1 MISDLGRLARRHDEL
16 SEEIHALCSRLGELT
31 QERFVIATAI
41 HEMTSKEEL
50 TYGREM
56 GSCRTS
62 WFSQ

>member
-41 HEMTSKEEL
+41 HEMTSEGEL
-50 TYGREM
+50 TYDQEM
-56 GSCRTS
+56 GGCRKR
-62 WFSQ
+62 WLYR